1 MSESLAHCRACPRLA
16 GFRDENAA
24 RFPAWHNAP
33 VAAIGDPGARLL
45 VVGLA
50 PGLKGANRT
59 GVPFCGDDS
68 GDWLW
73 EALHREG
80 FAESDRG
87 RDAIVPLRGA
97 AVTNAVKCVPPAN
110 KPLAS
115 EIAACRTHL
124 EAELAAFTSLRVIV
138 VLGRVAHDAVLRTLA
153 QHAGRA
159 FKHGRVHRLPDGLP
173 LVLDSFHPSP
183 LNTRTGRLS
192 KAQWNRVWAR
202 ASALVTERWFVYIA
216 RCGDG
221 SLYTG
226 ITTDPDRRR
235 AEHASGK
242 GAAYT
247 RGRGRIRIVH
257 VEEAPSKGAALSRE
271 YAIKQLSRPRKL
283 DLIRREISDRT

>member
-1 MSESLAHCRACPRLA
+1 MTDFAACRACPRLA

-24 RFPAWHNAP
+24 RFPDWHNAP
-33 VAAIGDPGARLL
+33 VPAVGDRDARLL

-80 FAESDRG
+80 FAESNSG
-87 RDAIVPLRGA
+87 RDATVPLRGA

-115 EIAACRTHL
+115 EIASCRAHL
-124 EAELAAFTSLRVIV
+124 EAELAAFASVRVIV
-138 VLGRVAHDAVLRTLA
+138 ALGRVAHDAVLRTLEEHSA
-153 QHAGRA
+153 KRS
-159 FKHGRVHRLPDGLP
+159 FKHGRVHRLRDGLV
-173 LVLDSFHPSP
+173 LVDSFHPSP

-192 KAQWNRVWAR
+192 KAQWRRVWAR
-202 ASALVTERWFVYIA
+202 AAALVSERWFVYIA

-226 ITTDPDRRR
+226 VTTDVERRR
-235 AEHASGK
+235 AEHAAGK

-257 VEEAPSKGAALSRE
+257 VEEAPTKGAALSRE
-271 YAIKQLSRPRKL
+271 YAIKQLPRPQKL
-283 DLIRREISDRT
+283 ELIAS